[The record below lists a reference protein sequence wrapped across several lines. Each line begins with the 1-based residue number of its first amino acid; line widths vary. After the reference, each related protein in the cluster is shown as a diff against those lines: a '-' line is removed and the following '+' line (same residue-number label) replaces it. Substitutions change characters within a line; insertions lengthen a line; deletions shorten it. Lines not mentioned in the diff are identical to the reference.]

1 MKLSIIIPALNE
13 ASTIQALLEQLP
25 SNDDCELIVVD
36 GGSTDRTIAIANAYA
51 RVIQSSPGRA
61 IQMNAGAAIAQ
72 GDWLWF
78 LHADTQI
85 IEPIKNYIDDMA
97 QSDALWGRFAVR
109 LDDSRWIFRVIERFM
124 NGRSCFTSV
133 ATGDQ
138 SLFVNKRLFDEL
150 GGFPEIPLMEDV
162 ALSKRL
168 RKVMPLHCSS
178 LRLMTSARRW
188 QQGGVLK
195 TIFLMW
201 WLRLAYVVGVSPARL
216 VKWYR

>member
-13 ASTIQALLEQLP
+13 ASNIESLLAQL
-25 SNDDCELIVVD
+25 SGEDIELIVVD
-36 GGSTDRTIAIANAYA
+36 GGSDDQTVQRASAHAKL
-51 RVIQSSPGRA
+51 VHSSAGRA
-61 IQMNAGAAIAQ
+61 IQMNAGAAAAS

-85 IEPIKNYIDDMA
+85 IEPIKNYIDDMW
-97 QSDALWGRFAVR
+97 QSDVLWGRFAVR

-124 NGRSCFTSV
+124 NVRSCFTSV

-138 SLFVNKRLFDEL
+138 GLFVNKRLFDEL

-162 ALSKRL
+162 AISKRL
-168 RKVMPLHCSS
+168 RKVMPVHCSS

-201 WLRLAYVVGVSPARL
+201 WLRLAYVIGVSPAQL

>member
-1 MKLSIIIPALNE
+1 MTLSIIIPTLNE
-13 ASTIQALLEQLP
+13 ASIIESLLAQL
-25 SNDDCELIVVD
+25 SDKDIELIVVD
-36 GGSTDRTIAIANAYA
+36 GGSDDQTAQRASAHAKL
-51 RVIQSSPGRA
+51 VHSSAGRA
-61 IQMNAGAAIAQ
+61 IQMNAGAAAAS

-124 NGRSCFTSV
+124 NVRSCFTSV

-138 SLFVNKRLFDEL
+138 GLFVNKRLFDEL

-168 RKVMPLHCSS
+168 RKVMPVHCSS

-201 WLRLAYVVGVSPARL
+201 WLRLANVIGVSPAQL